1 MSYEKVK
8 QAKHISIGLKQ
19 TLKAIELGKAQEVVV
34 AKDADK
40 KVTSKVIQYGMDRN
54 VLITY
59 VDSMKNLGK
68 ASGIDVNA
76 ATVAILKD

>member
-19 TLKAIELGKAQEVVV
+19 TLKAIELGKVQEIIV

-40 KVTSKVIQYGMDRN
+40 KVTSKVIQYGVDRD

-68 ASGIDVNA
+68 ASGIDVGA

>member
-19 TLKAIELGKAQEVVV
+19 TLKAIELGKVQEIVV

-40 KVTSKVIQYGMDRN
+40 KITSKVIQYSMERN

-68 ASGIDVNA
+68 ASGIDVSA

>member
-8 QAKHISIGLKQ
+8 QARHITVGLKQ
-19 TLKAIELGKAQEVVV
+19 TLKAIELGEALEIIV

-40 KVTSKVIQYGMDRN
+40 RFTSKVIQYGMERN

-68 ASGIDVNA
+68 ASGIDVSA

>member
-19 TLKAIELGKAQEVVV
+19 TLKAIELGKAQEIIV

-40 KVTSKVIQYGMDRN
+40 KITSKVVQYGMDRE

-68 ASGIDVNA
+68 ASGIDVSA

>member
-19 TLKAIELGKAQEVVV
+19 TLKAIELGKAQEVIV

-40 KVTSKVIQYGMDRN
+40 KITSKVIQYGMDRN

-68 ASGIDVNA
+68 ASGIDVSA